1 MTASKLLCALL
12 ALVVPSANAFTN
24 AATRHA
30 FVASPQTPSTTAHNM
45 IPPEHILSTASTYL
59 STIDADIDSIPTD
72 QFGTVFAGGIVVM
85 FGGVVSAL
93 IVGFLLE
100 NGNLYANVV
109 ADSMAEQEAAGEE
122 SFWDSLSPQDR
133 SKAEEMV
140 KKLRESKQNGEG
152 GSGTAAATEIKSE
165 KSEEK
170 KEELAMFSDYD
181 D

>member
-1 MTASKLLCALL
+1 MKTSKLFCALL
-12 ALVVPSANAFTN
+12 ALVPSVNAFTTTT
-24 AATRHA
+24 ATRQA
-30 FVASPQTPSTTAHNM
+30 FVASSRSTSPTAQNM
-45 IPPEHILSTASTYL
+45 IPPEHILSTASTYI

-72 QFGTVFAGGIVVM
+72 QFGLVFAGGIVVM

-109 ADSMAEQEAAGEE
+109 ADSMAEQQASGEDT
-122 SFWDSLSPQDR
+122 FWESLSPQDR

-140 KKLRESKQNGEG
+140 KQLRESKMEG
-152 GSGTAAATEIKSE
+152 GGGAAGTTEVKTE
-165 KSEEK
+165 KTAEK
-170 KEELAMFSDYD
+170 KEEMAMFSDYD

>member
-1 MTASKLLCALL
+1 
-12 ALVVPSANAFTN
+12 
-24 AATRHA
+24 
-30 FVASPQTPSTTAHNM
+30 
-45 IPPEHILSTASTYL
+45 
-59 STIDADIDSIPTD
+59 
-72 QFGTVFAGGIVVM
+72 M